1 MVPVFVSKCTLWH
14 QKKTKKSDFQ
24 NAVIP
29 QPVGGFLF
37 STPEMKARDAYVP
50 FLLSKPLNKNENK
63 YRIHLEIYIEKN
75 INGDYIENIYCLIFF
90 GIHVPKYFRYPF
102 YLVV

>member
-1 MVPVFVSKCTLWH
+1 MWQRPEPSLDRHGSRRELTEIHEVVPVFVSKCTLWH

-50 FLLSKPLNKNENK
+50 FLLSKPLNKNVISELYGDINW
-63 YRIHLEIYIEKN
+63 KN
-75 INGDYIENIYCLIFF
+75 I
-90 GIHVPKYFRYPF
+90 K
-102 YLVV
+102 